1 MLTSAPGQL
10 KETIAVDFPRP
21 RNIFQVRA
29 RPEFGALSARIWDI
43 LELEVM
49 KAREAQ

>member
-1 MLTSAPGQL
+1 VTTTAAIPAVKVDERISGQPL
-10 KETIAVDFPRP
+10 WKRLMI
-21 RNIFQVRA
+21 